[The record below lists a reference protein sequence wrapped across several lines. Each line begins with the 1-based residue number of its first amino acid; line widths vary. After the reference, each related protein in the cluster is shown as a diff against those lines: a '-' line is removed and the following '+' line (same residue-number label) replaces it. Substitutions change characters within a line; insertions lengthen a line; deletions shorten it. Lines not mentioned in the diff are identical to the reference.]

1 MNPVIRTR
9 VSIITRE
16 DAKMVEQVHV
26 IEEKNR
32 NFFEINCN
40 VFFQKHAARTNS
52 LLKRASCLSKE
63 GPSLAS
69 ARGLEGQF

>member
-16 DAKMVEQVHV
+16 DAKVVEQVHV

-40 VFFQKHAARTNS
+40 VFFERNRTG
-52 LLKRASCLSKE
+52 
-63 GPSLAS
+63 GPLINIL
-69 ARGLEGQF
+69 RM